1 MNDKELLKLAEQAG
15 FAEGIPQIMG
25 ILGFVNFEKL
35 VAEKERNACAKYC
48 ETLIFIDG
56 TETAMEFAKQIRAK
70 EVD

>member
-1 MNDKELLKLAEQAG
+1 MNERIKELAEQAG

-25 ILGFVNFEKL
+25 ILGFVNFAKL

-70 EVD
+70 EMD